1 MWNVWDS
8 QSINIVLEK
17 VDILNQFSQDKD
29 VLKSNNTY
37 NDMTCKAVTNSVKI
51 KKVVFDNHKSFKN
64 WLSKLMTQ
72 SH

>member
-1 MWNVWDS
+1 
-8 QSINIVLEK
+8 
-17 VDILNQFSQDKD
+17 
-29 VLKSNNTY
+29 
-37 NDMTCKAVTNSVKI
+37 MTCKAVTNSVKI